1 MEDTW
6 NNIKDSIIGKIG
18 NNVSILDGAI
28 IGKKG
33 LLSIGFADIVG
44 SVISGL
50 FWLYIAS
57 QVNPDVFGELIYF
70 ISIAG
75 LAQLVSLIGSSNALT
90 VYTAKNV
97 KIQSTLF
104 LISILA
110 TAISLATITIF
121 YNRIDAG
128 LLAVGFV
135 LFSLVNSVIL
145 GNKLFVKYSK
155 LVLSQKILTL
165 ILGLGLYF
173 VFDVYGIIYGL
184 ALSYIPHLVIF
195 VKEFSRTKIDF
206 TLLKTR
212 KGFIINNYVMNLTA
226 GLGGIVDKLII
237 APVLGFALL
246 GNYSLAAQMLTMM
259 MMFSAVVYK
268 YLLPL
273 DASGESNKKIRQ
285 IALVI
290 SIIIA
295 TLGVT
300 ILPNVIDWL
309 FPKFIDAK
317 DAIQIMSLAVV
328 PGTVSILY
336 GSKFLG
342 MEKSK
347 IVMIPKLVSLGVVIG
362 GFLYF
367 GPIYGTAGLAWVI
380 VTALTWESIFLFI
393 MNRTLRVS

>member
-1 MEDTW
+1 MKNTW
-6 NNIKDSIIGKIG
+6 KNFKDSI
-18 NNVSILDGAI
+18 V
-28 IGKKG
+28 GKKG

-44 SVISGL
+44 SAISGL
-50 FWLYIAS
+50 FWFYIAS

-226 GLGGIVDKLII
+226 GLGGTVDKLII
-237 APVLGFALL
+237 APILGFALL

-317 DAIQIMSLAVV
+317 DAIQIMSLGVV

-367 GPIYGTAGLAWVI
+367 GPIYGTVGLAWVI
-380 VTALTWESIFLFI
+380 VTTLTWESIFLFI
-393 MNRTLRVS
+393 MNRTLRAS

>member
-6 NNIKDSIIGKIG
+6 NNIKDSIIR
-18 NNVSILDGAI
+18 
-28 IGKKG
+28 KKG

-44 SVISGL
+44 SAISGL

-104 LISILA
+104 LISLLA

-212 KGFIINNYVMNLTA
+212 RGFIINNYVMNLTA
-226 GLGGIVDKLII
+226 GLGGTVDKLII

-295 TLGVT
+295 ILGVT

-317 DAIQIMSLAVV
+317 DAIQIMSLGVV
-328 PGTVSILY
+328 PGTISILY

-347 IVMIPKLVSLGVVIG
+347 IVMIPKLVSLGIVIG

-367 GPIYGTAGLAWVI
+367 GPIYGTVGLAWVI

-393 MNRTLRVS
+393 MNRTLRAS

>member
-6 NNIKDSIIGKIG
+6 NTIKDS
-18 NNVSILDGAI
+18 I

-50 FWLYIAS
+50 FWLYIAT
-57 QVNPDVFGELIYF
+57 QLNPEIYGELIYF

-75 LAQLVSLIGSSNALT
+75 LAQMVSLFGSSNALT

-104 LISILA
+104 VISILA
-110 TAISLATITIF
+110 AAISLAIITIF
-121 YNRIDAG
+121 LNRIDVG

-135 LFSLVNSVIL
+135 VFSLVNSVIL
-145 GNKLFVKYSK
+145 GKKLFIKYSK

-165 ILGLGLYF
+165 ILGIGLYF

-206 TLLKTR
+206 ALLKPR
-212 KGFIINNYVMNLTA
+212 KGFIINNYVMSLTA
-226 GLGGIVDKLII
+226 GLGGTIDKLII
-237 APVLGFALL
+237 APVLGLTLL
-246 GNYSLAAQMLTMM
+246 GNYSLALQIFTMM
-259 MMFSAVVYK
+259 MVFSAVVYK
-268 YLLPL
+268 YLLPS

-290 SIIIA
+290 SIII
-295 TLGVT
+295 TILGVT
-300 ILPNVIDWL
+300 VLPNVIDWL
-309 FPKFIDAK
+309 FPKYVDATH
-317 DAIQIMSLAVV
+317 AIQIMSLGVV
-328 PGTVSILY
+328 PGTIAILY
-336 GSKFLG
+336 SSKFLG

-347 IVMIPKLVSLGVVIG
+347 FVLTTKLVSLGVLIG

-367 GPIYGTAGLAWVI
+367 GPIYGTIGLAWII
-380 VTALTWESIFLFI
+380 VTISAWEAIFLFT
-393 MNRTLRVS
+393 MDRTLKAS

>member
-1 MEDTW
+1 MKNTLK
-6 NNIKDSIIGKIG
+6 NFKDS
-18 NNVSILDGAI
+18 L

-44 SVISGL
+44 SAISGL

-57 QVNPDVFGELIYF
+57 QLNPDAYGEVIYF

-75 LAQLVSLIGSSNALT
+75 LAQMVSLLGSSNVLT

-110 TAISLATITIF
+110 AAISLVIITIF

-135 LFSLVNSVIL
+135 VFSLVNSVIL
-145 GNKLFVKYSK
+145 GKKLFVKYSK

-165 ILGLGLYF
+165 ILGIGLYF

-184 ALSYIPHLVIF
+184 ALSYIPHLVVF
-195 VKEFSRTKIDF
+195 VKEFSRTRIDF
-206 TLLKTR
+206 ALLKPR
-212 KGFIINNYVMNLTA
+212 KGFIINNYVMSLTA
-226 GLGGIVDKLII
+226 GLGGTVDKLII
-237 APVLGFALL
+237 APVLGLALL
-246 GNYSLAAQMLTMM
+246 GNYSLALQMFTMM
-259 MMFSAVVYK
+259 MVFSEIVYK
-268 YLLPL
+268 YLLPF
-273 DASGESNKKIRQ
+273 DANGKSNKKIRQ
-285 IALVI
+285 IALVV

-295 TLGVT
+295 ILGVT
-300 ILPNVIDWL
+300 ILPNVVDWL
-309 FPKFIDAK
+309 FPKYVDAT
-317 DAIQIMSLAVV
+317 DAIQIMSVGVV
-328 PGTVSILY
+328 PGTISILY
-336 GSKFLG
+336 SSKFLG

-347 IVMIPKLVSLGVVIG
+347 FVMTAKLVSLGVMFG

-367 GPIYGTAGLAWVI
+367 GPIYGAIGLAWII
-380 VTALTWESIFLFI
+380 VAIFTWESIFLFI
-393 MNRTLRVS
+393 MNRTLRAS

>member
-6 NNIKDSIIGKIG
+6 NNIKDRIIR
-18 NNVSILDGAI
+18 
-28 IGKKG
+28 KKG

-44 SVISGL
+44 SAISGL

-104 LISILA
+104 LISLLA

-184 ALSYIPHLVIF
+184 ALSYIPHLVVF

-226 GLGGIVDKLII
+226 GLGGTVDKLII

-246 GNYSLAAQMLTMM
+246 GNYSLAAQILTMM

-295 TLGVT
+295 ILGVT

-317 DAIQIMSLAVV
+317 DAIQIMSLGVV

-347 IVMIPKLVSLGVVIG
+347 IVMIPKLVSLGIVIG

-367 GPIYGTAGLAWVI
+367 GPIYGTVGLAWVI

-393 MNRTLRVS
+393 MNRTLRAS

>member
-6 NNIKDSIIGKIG
+6 NNIKDRIIR
-18 NNVSILDGAI
+18 
-28 IGKKG
+28 KKG

-44 SVISGL
+44 SAISGL

-104 LISILA
+104 LISLLA

-212 KGFIINNYVMNLTA
+212 RGFIINNYVMNLTA
-226 GLGGIVDKLII
+226 GLGGTVDKLII

-268 YLLPL
+268 YLLPM

-295 TLGVT
+295 ILGVT

-317 DAIQIMSLAVV
+317 DAIQIMSLGVV

-347 IVMIPKLVSLGVVIG
+347 IVMIPKLVSLGIVIG

-367 GPIYGTAGLAWVI
+367 GPIYGTVGLAWVI

-393 MNRTLRVS
+393 MNRTLRAS

>member
-6 NNIKDSIIGKIG
+6 NNIKDRIIR
-18 NNVSILDGAI
+18 
-28 IGKKG
+28 KKG

-44 SVISGL
+44 SAISGL

-104 LISILA
+104 LISLLA

-226 GLGGIVDKLII
+226 GLGGTVDKLII

-295 TLGVT
+295 ILGIT

-317 DAIQIMSLAVV
+317 DAIQIMSLGVV

-336 GSKFLG
+336 GSRFLG

-347 IVMIPKLVSLGVVIG
+347 IVMIPKLVSLGIVIG

-367 GPIYGTAGLAWVI
+367 GPIYGTVGLAWVI

-393 MNRTLRVS
+393 MNRTLRAS

>member
-1 MEDTW
+1 MKDTW
-6 NNIKDSIIGKIG
+6 NNIKD
-18 NNVSILDGAI
+18 NI

-44 SVISGL
+44 SGISSL

-57 QVNPDVFGELIYF
+57 QLNPEVYGELIYF

-75 LAQLVSLIGSSNALT
+75 LAQMVSLFGSSNALT

-104 LISILA
+104 LISTLA
-110 TAISLATITIF
+110 AVISLVIITIF

-145 GNKLFVKYSK
+145 GKKLFVKYAK
-155 LVLSQKILTL
+155 VILSQKILTL

-184 ALSYIPHLVIF
+184 ALSYIPHLIVF
-195 VKEFSRTKIDF
+195 VKEFSRTEIDF
-206 TLLKTR
+206 TLLKPR
-212 KGFIINNYVMNLTA
+212 KGFIINNYVMSLTA
-226 GLGGIVDKLII
+226 GLGGTIDKLII
-237 APVLGFALL
+237 APVLGLTLL
-246 GNYSLAAQMLTMM
+246 GNYSLALQMLTMM

-268 YLLPL
+268 YLLPW

-285 IALVI
+285 IVI
-290 SIIIA
+290 VLSIIVTI
-295 TLGVT
+295 LGVT
-300 ILPNVIDWL
+300 ILPNVIDWI
-309 FPKFIDAK
+309 FPKYVDAI
-317 DAIQIMSLAVV
+317 DAIQIMSLAVI
-328 PGTVSILY
+328 PGTIAILY
-336 GSKFLG
+336 SSKFLG
-342 MEKSK
+342 MEKSRFVL
-347 IVMIPKLVSLGVVIG
+347 ITKLVSLGVLTG

-367 GPIYGTAGLAWVI
+367 GPIYGSIGLAWII
-380 VTALTWESIFLFI
+380 VTISVWESTFLLI

>member
-1 MEDTW
+1 MK
-6 NNIKDSIIGKIG
+6 NFKDKLTGK
-18 NNVSILDGAI
+18 S
-28 IGKKG
+28 G
-33 LLSIGFADIVG
+33 LLSIGFADIVV
-44 SVISGL
+44 SAISGL

-57 QVNPDVFGELIYF
+57 QLNPDIYGEIIYF

-75 LAQLVSLIGSSNALT
+75 LAQMVSLLGSSNALT

-110 TAISLATITIF
+110 AVISLAIITIF

-135 LFSLVNSVIL
+135 LFSLVNSVML
-145 GNKLFVKYSK
+145 GKKLFVKYAK
-155 LVLSQKILTL
+155 LILSQKILTL
-165 ILGLGLYF
+165 VLGLGLYF

-184 ALSYIPHLVIF
+184 ALSYIPHLIIF

-206 TLLKTR
+206 ALLKPR
-212 KGFIINNYVMNLTA
+212 KGFIINNYVMSLTA
-226 GLGGIVDKLII
+226 GLGGTVDKLII
-237 APVLGFALL
+237 APVLGLTLL
-246 GNYSLAAQMLTMM
+246 GNYSLAFQMFTIM
-259 MMFSAVVYK
+259 MMFSAVLYK

-290 SIIIA
+290 SIII
-295 TLGVT
+295 TILGVT
-300 ILPNVIDWL
+300 ILPDVIDWL
-309 FPKFIDAK
+309 FPKYVDAI
-317 DAIQIMSLAVV
+317 DAIQIMSLGVV
-328 PGTVSILY
+328 PGTISILY
-336 GSKFLG
+336 SSKFLG

-347 IVMIPKLVSLGVVIG
+347 FVMITKLVSLGVLIG

-367 GPIYGTAGLAWVI
+367 GPIYGVIGLAWII
-380 VTALTWESIFLFI
+380 VTILIWESIFLFI
-393 MNRTLRVS
+393 INRTLKAS

>member
-1 MEDTW
+1 MK
-6 NNIKDSIIGKIG
+6 NFKD
-18 NNVSILDGAI
+18 NL

-44 SVISGL
+44 SAISGL

-57 QVNPDVFGELIYF
+57 QLNPDVYGEIIYF

-75 LAQLVSLIGSSNALT
+75 LAQLVSLVGSSNALT

-104 LISILA
+104 LISISA
-110 TAISLATITIF
+110 AAISLAIITIF
-121 YNRIDAG
+121 LNRLDAG
-128 LLAVGFV
+128 LLAVGFIV
-135 LFSLVNSVIL
+135 FSLVNSVIL
-145 GNKLFVKYSK
+145 GKKLFVKYAK
-155 LVLSQKILTL
+155 LILSQKILTL

-184 ALSYIPHLVIF
+184 ALSYIPHLIIF

-206 TLLKTR
+206 ALLKPR
-212 KGFIINNYVMNLTA
+212 KGFIINNYVMSLTA
-226 GLGGIVDKLII
+226 GLGGTIDKLII
-237 APVLGFALL
+237 APVLGLALL
-246 GNYSLAAQMLTMM
+246 GNYSLALQMFTMM
-259 MMFSAVVYK
+259 MVFSAVVYK

-290 SIIIA
+290 SIII
-295 TLGVT
+295 TILGVT
-300 ILPNVIDWL
+300 ILPDVIDWL
-309 FPKFIDAK
+309 FPKYIDAK
-317 DAIQIMSLAVV
+317 DAIQIMSLGVV
-328 PGTVSILY
+328 PGTIAILY
-336 GSKFLG
+336 SSKLLG

-347 IVMIPKLVSLGVVIG
+347 FVMITKLVSLGVLIG

-367 GPIYGTAGLAWVI
+367 GPIYGTIGLAWII
-380 VTALTWESIFLFI
+380 VTISAWEAIFLFT
-393 MNRTLRVS
+393 MNRTLKAS

>member
-1 MEDTW
+1 VKNTLK
-6 NNIKDSIIGKIG
+6 NFKDS
-18 NNVSILDGAI
+18 L

-44 SVISGL
+44 SAISGL

-57 QVNPDVFGELIYF
+57 QLNPDVYGEIIYF

-75 LAQLVSLIGSSNALT
+75 LAQMVSLLGSSNALT

-110 TAISLATITIF
+110 AAISLAIITIF
-121 YNRIDAG
+121 LNRIDAG

-135 LFSLVNSVIL
+135 VFSLVNSVIL
-145 GNKLFVKYSK
+145 GKKLFIKYSK

-165 ILGLGLYF
+165 ILGIGLYF

-206 TLLKTR
+206 TLLKPR
-212 KGFIINNYVMNLTA
+212 KGFIINNYVMSLTA
-226 GLGGIVDKLII
+226 GLGGTVDKLII

-259 MMFSAVVYK
+259 MMFSAVIYK

-273 DASGESNKKIRQ
+273 DSSGESNKKIRQ

-290 SIIIA
+290 SIII
-295 TLGVT
+295 TILGVT

-317 DAIQIMSLAVV
+317 DAIQIMSLGVV
-328 PGTVSILY
+328 PGTISILY

-367 GPIYGTAGLAWVI
+367 GPIYGTIGLAWII
-380 VTALTWESIFLFI
+380 VTKMIWQAIFLII
-393 MNRTLRVS
+393 MSRSLRTV

>member
-1 MEDTW
+1 MKNTLK
-6 NNIKDSIIGKIG
+6 NFKDK
-18 NNVSILDGAI
+18 I

-57 QVNPDVFGELIYF
+57 QLNPDVYGEIIYF

-75 LAQLVSLIGSSNALT
+75 LAQLVSLVGSSNALT

-104 LISILA
+104 LISISA
-110 TAISLATITIF
+110 AAISLAIITIF
-121 YNRIDAG
+121 LNRLDAG
-128 LLAVGFV
+128 LLAVGFIV
-135 LFSLVNSVIL
+135 FSLVNSVIL
-145 GNKLFVKYSK
+145 GKKLFEKYAK
-155 LVLSQKILTL
+155 LILSQKILTL

-173 VFDVYGIIYGL
+173 VFDAYGIIYGL

-206 TLLKTR
+206 MLLKPR
-212 KGFIINNYVMNLTA
+212 KGFIINNYVMSLTA
-226 GLGGIVDKLII
+226 GLGGTIDKLII
-237 APVLGFALL
+237 APVLGLALL
-246 GNYSLAAQMLTMM
+246 GNYSLALQMFAMM

-268 YLLPL
+268 YLLPS

-285 IALVI
+285 IAIVI
-290 SIIIA
+290 SIII
-295 TLGVT
+295 TILGVT
-300 ILPNVIDWL
+300 VLPNVIDWL
-309 FPKFIDAK
+309 FPKYVDAVP
-317 DAIQIMSLAVV
+317 AIQIMSLGVV
-328 PGTVSILY
+328 PGTIAILY
-336 GSKFLG
+336 SSKFLG

-347 IVMIPKLVSLGVVIG
+347 FVMITKLVSLGVLIG

-367 GPIYGTAGLAWVI
+367 GPIYGVIGLAWI
-380 VTALTWESIFLFI
+380 VVAISVWESIFLFT
-393 MNRTLRVS
+393 MDRTLKAS

>member
-1 MEDTW
+1 MKDTW
-6 NNIKDSIIGKIG
+6 NNLKD
-18 NNVSILDGAI
+18 NI

-33 LLSIGFADIVG
+33 LLSIGFADVVG
-44 SVISGL
+44 SGLSGL

-57 QVNPDVFGELIYF
+57 QLNPSVYGEIIYL

-75 LAQLVSLIGSSNALT
+75 LAQLVSLVGSSNALT

-104 LISILA
+104 LLSILA
-110 TAISLATITIF
+110 TAVSAIIITILL
-121 YNRIDAG
+121 NRIDAG

-135 LFSLVNSVIL
+135 LFSLVNSVML
-145 GNKLFVKYSK
+145 GKKLFVKYSK
-155 LVLSQKILTL
+155 LIMSQKILTL

-184 ALSYIPHLVIF
+184 ALSYIPHLIIF

-206 TLLKTR
+206 TLLKPR
-212 KGFIINNYVMNLTA
+212 SGFIINNYVMSLTV
-226 GLGGIVDKLII
+226 GLVGVVDKII
-237 APVLGFALL
+237 IVPVLGLTLL
-246 GNYSLAAQMLTMM
+246 GNYSLALQMFTMM

-273 DASGESNKKIRQ
+273 DASGKANKKIRQ
-285 IALVI
+285 ITIII

-295 TLGVT
+295 ILGVT
-300 ILPNVIDWL
+300 ILPNVIDWI
-309 FPKFIDAK
+309 FPKYVDATYM
-317 DAIQIMSLAVV
+317 IQIMSIGVV
-328 PGTVSILY
+328 PATISYLY
-336 GSKFLG
+336 SSKFLG

-347 IVMIPKLVSLGVVIG
+347 FVMITKLISLVMMIG

-367 GPIYGTAGLAWVI
+367 GPIYGSVGLACVLVGI
-380 VTALTWESIFLFI
+380 LMWESIFLFV
-393 MNRTLRVS
+393 MSRSLKVV

>member
-6 NNIKDSIIGKIG
+6 NTIKDS
-18 NNVSILDGAI
+18 I

-57 QVNPDVFGELIYF
+57 QLNPEIYGELIYF

-75 LAQLVSLIGSSNALT
+75 LAQMVSLFGSSNALT

-104 LISILA
+104 VISILA
-110 TAISLATITIF
+110 AAISLAIITIF
-121 YNRIDAG
+121 LNRIDAG

-135 LFSLVNSVIL
+135 VFSLVNSVIL
-145 GNKLFVKYSK
+145 GKKLFIKYSK

-165 ILGLGLYF
+165 ILGIGLYF

-206 TLLKTR
+206 TLLKPR
-212 KGFIINNYVMNLTA
+212 KGFIINNYVMSLTA
-226 GLGGIVDKLII
+226 GLGGTVDKLII

-259 MMFSAVVYK
+259 MMFSAVIYK
-268 YLLPL
+268 YLLPF
-273 DASGESNKKIRQ
+273 DASGEPNKKIRQ

-290 SIIIA
+290 SIII
-295 TLGVT
+295 TILGVT

-317 DAIQIMSLAVV
+317 DAIQIMSLGVV
-328 PGTVSILY
+328 PGTISILY

-367 GPIYGTAGLAWVI
+367 GPIYGTVGLAWVI

-393 MNRTLRVS
+393 MNRTLKAS

>member
-1 MEDTW
+1 MK
-6 NNIKDSIIGKIG
+6 NFKD
-18 NNVSILDGAI
+18 NL

-44 SVISGL
+44 SAISGL

-57 QVNPDVFGELIYF
+57 QLNPDVYGEIIYF

-75 LAQLVSLIGSSNALT
+75 LAQLVSLVGSSNALT

-104 LISILA
+104 VISILA
-110 TAISLATITIF
+110 AAISLAIITIF
-121 YNRIDAG
+121 LNRLDAG
-128 LLAVGFV
+128 LLAVGFIV
-135 LFSLVNSVIL
+135 FSLVNSVIL
-145 GNKLFVKYSK
+145 GKKLFVKYAK
-155 LVLSQKILTL
+155 LILSQKILTL

-206 TLLKTR
+206 ALLKPR
-212 KGFIINNYVMNLTA
+212 KGFIINNYVMSLTA
-226 GLGGIVDKLII
+226 GLGGTIDKLII
-237 APVLGFALL
+237 APVLGLALL
-246 GNYSLAAQMLTMM
+246 GNYSLALQMFTIM

-268 YLLPL
+268 YLLPS

-290 SIIIA
+290 SIII
-295 TLGVT
+295 TILGVT
-300 ILPNVIDWL
+300 VLPNVIDWL
-309 FPKFIDAK
+309 FPKYVDATH
-317 DAIQIMSLAVV
+317 AIQIMSLGVV
-328 PGTVSILY
+328 PGTIAILY
-336 GSKFLG
+336 SSKFLG

-347 IVMIPKLVSLGVVIG
+347 FVMIPKLVSLGVLIG

-367 GPIYGTAGLAWVI
+367 GPIYGTIGLAWII
-380 VTALTWESIFLFI
+380 VTISAWEAIFLFT
-393 MNRTLRVS
+393 MDRTLKAS

>member
-1 MEDTW
+1 MCIRDS
-6 NNIKDSIIGKIG
+6 IKDS
-18 NNVSILDGAI
+18 I

-44 SVISGL
+44 SAISGL

-110 TAISLATITIF
+110 AAISLAIITIF

-135 LFSLVNSVIL
+135 VFSLVNSVIL
-145 GNKLFVKYSK
+145 GKKLFEKYAK
-155 LVLSQKILTL
+155 LILSQKILTL

-184 ALSYIPHLVIF
+184 ALSYIPHLVVF
-195 VKEFSRTKIDF
+195 VKEFSRTRIDF
-206 TLLKTR
+206 ALLKPR
-212 KGFIINNYVMNLTA
+212 KGFIINNYVMNLVA
-226 GLGGIVDKLII
+226 GLGGTVDKLII
-237 APVLGFALL
+237 APVLGLALL
-246 GNYSLAAQMLTMM
+246 GNYSLALQMFTMM
-259 MMFSAVVYK
+259 MVFSEIVYK
-268 YLLPL
+268 YLLPF
-273 DASGESNKKIRQ
+273 DASGKSNKKIRQ
-285 IALVI
+285 IALVV

-295 TLGVT
+295 ILGVT
-300 ILPNVIDWL
+300 ILPSVVDWL
-309 FPKFIDAK
+309 FPKYVDAT
-317 DAIQIMSLAVV
+317 DAIQIMSLGVV
-328 PGTVSILY
+328 PGTISILY
-336 GSKFLG
+336 SSKFLG

-347 IVMIPKLVSLGVVIG
+347 FVMTAKLVSLGVMFG

-367 GPIYGTAGLAWVI
+367 GPIYGAIGLAWII
-380 VTALTWESIFLFI
+380 VAIFTWESIFLFI
-393 MNRTLRVS
+393 MNRTLRAS

>member
-6 NNIKDSIIGKIG
+6 NTIKDS
-18 NNVSILDGAI
+18 I

-57 QVNPDVFGELIYF
+57 QLNPDVFGELIYF

-75 LAQLVSLIGSSNALT
+75 LAQMVSLLGSSNALT
-90 VYTAKNV
+90 VYVAKNV

-104 LISILA
+104 VISILA
-110 TAISLATITIF
+110 AAISLAIITIF
-121 YNRIDAG
+121 LNRIDAG

-135 LFSLVNSVIL
+135 VFSLVNSVIL
-145 GNKLFVKYSK
+145 GKKLFVKYSK

-165 ILGLGLYF
+165 ILGIGLYF

-206 TLLKTR
+206 TLLKPR
-212 KGFIINNYVMNLTA
+212 KGFIINNYVMSLTA
-226 GLGGIVDKLII
+226 GLGGTVDKLII

-273 DASGESNKKIRQ
+273 DASGEPNKKIRQ
-285 IALVI
+285 ITIII
-290 SIIIA
+290 SIII
-295 TLGVT
+295 TVLGVT
-300 ILPNVIDWL
+300 ILPNVIDWI

-317 DAIQIMSLAVV
+317 DAIQIMSIGII
-328 PGTVSILY
+328 PGTISILY
-336 GSKFLG
+336 SSKFLG

-347 IVMIPKLVSLGVVIG
+347 FVMITKLVSLGILIG

-367 GPIYGTAGLAWVI
+367 GPIYGTIGLAWII
-380 VTALTWESIFLFI
+380 VTIMIWEAIFLFI
-393 MNRTLRVS
+393 MSRSLRTV

>member
-6 NNIKDSIIGKIG
+6 NNIKDRIIR
-18 NNVSILDGAI
+18 
-28 IGKKG
+28 KKG

-44 SVISGL
+44 SAISGL

-104 LISILA
+104 LISLLA

-184 ALSYIPHLVIF
+184 ALSYIPHLIIF

-226 GLGGIVDKLII
+226 GLGGTIDKLII

-295 TLGVT
+295 ILGIT

-317 DAIQIMSLAVV
+317 DAIQIMSLGVV

-367 GPIYGTAGLAWVI
+367 GPIYGTVGLAWVI

-393 MNRTLRVS
+393 MNRTLRAS

>member
-6 NNIKDSIIGKIG
+6 NTIKDS
-18 NNVSILDGAI
+18 I

-44 SVISGL
+44 SVISAL

-57 QVNPDVFGELIYF
+57 QLNPEIYGELIYF

-75 LAQLVSLIGSSNALT
+75 LAQMVSLFGSSNALT

-104 LISILA
+104 VISILA
-110 TAISLATITIF
+110 AAISLAIITIF
-121 YNRIDAG
+121 LNRIDAG

-135 LFSLVNSVIL
+135 VFSLVNSVIL
-145 GNKLFVKYSK
+145 GKKLFVKYSK

-165 ILGLGLYF
+165 ILGIGLYF

-206 TLLKTR
+206 TLLKPR
-212 KGFIINNYVMNLTA
+212 KGFIINNYVMSLTA
-226 GLGGIVDKLII
+226 GLGGTVDKLII

-259 MMFSAVVYK
+259 MMFSAVIYK
-268 YLLPL
+268 YLLPF
-273 DASGESNKKIRQ
+273 DASGEPNKKIRQ

-290 SIIIA
+290 SIII
-295 TLGVT
+295 TILGVT

-317 DAIQIMSLAVV
+317 DAIQIMSLGVV
-328 PGTVSILY
+328 PGTISILY

-367 GPIYGTAGLAWVI
+367 GPIYGTVGLAWVI

-393 MNRTLRVS
+393 MNRTLKAS

>member
-6 NNIKDSIIGKIG
+6 NNIKDSIIR
-18 NNVSILDGAI
+18 
-28 IGKKG
+28 KKG

-44 SVISGL
+44 SAISGL

-104 LISILA
+104 LISLLA

-184 ALSYIPHLVIF
+184 ALSYIPHLIIF

-212 KGFIINNYVMNLTA
+212 RGFIINNYVMNLTA
-226 GLGGIVDKLII
+226 GLGGTIDKLII

-246 GNYSLAAQMLTMM
+246 GNYSLAAQMLTLM

-268 YLLPL
+268 YLLPM

-295 TLGVT
+295 ILGVT

-317 DAIQIMSLAVV
+317 DAIQIMSLGGV

-367 GPIYGTAGLAWVI
+367 GPIYGTIGLAWVI

-393 MNRTLRVS
+393 MNRTLKAS

>member
-1 MEDTW
+1 MKNTLK
-6 NNIKDSIIGKIG
+6 NFKDR
-18 NNVSILDGAI
+18 L

-44 SVISGL
+44 SAISGL

-57 QVNPDVFGELIYF
+57 QLNPDIYGEIIYF

-75 LAQLVSLIGSSNALT
+75 LAQMVSLLGSSNALT

-110 TAISLATITIF
+110 AVISLAIITIF

-135 LFSLVNSVIL
+135 LFSLVNSVML
-145 GNKLFVKYSK
+145 GKKLFVKYAK
-155 LVLSQKILTL
+155 LILSQKILTL
-165 ILGLGLYF
+165 VLGLGLYF

-184 ALSYIPHLVIF
+184 ALSYIPHLIIF

-206 TLLKTR
+206 ALLKPR
-212 KGFIINNYVMNLTA
+212 KGFIINNYVMSLTA
-226 GLGGIVDKLII
+226 GLGGTVDKLII
-237 APVLGFALL
+237 APVLGLTLL
-246 GNYSLAAQMLTMM
+246 GNYSLAFQMFTIM
-259 MMFSAVVYK
+259 MMFSAVLYK

-290 SIIIA
+290 SIII
-295 TLGVT
+295 TILGVT
-300 ILPNVIDWL
+300 ILPDVIDWL
-309 FPKFIDAK
+309 FPKYVDAI
-317 DAIQIMSLAVV
+317 DAIQIMSLGVV
-328 PGTVSILY
+328 PGTISILY
-336 GSKFLG
+336 SSKFLG

-347 IVMIPKLVSLGVVIG
+347 FVMITKLVSLGVLIG

-367 GPIYGTAGLAWVI
+367 GPIYGVIGLAWII
-380 VTALTWESIFLFI
+380 VTILIWESIFLFI
-393 MNRTLRVS
+393 INRTLKAS

>member
-1 MEDTW
+1 MKDTLK
-6 NNIKDSIIGKIG
+6 NFKDK
-18 NNVSILDGAI
+18 L

-44 SVISGL
+44 SVISAF

-57 QVNPDVFGELIYF
+57 QLNPDIFGELIYF
-70 ISIAG
+70 IGIAG
-75 LAQLVSLIGSSNALT
+75 TAQLVSLLGSSNVLT

-104 LISILA
+104 LISVLA
-110 TAISLATITIF
+110 AAISLVIITIF
-121 YNRIDAG
+121 FNRLDAG

-135 LFSLVNSVIL
+135 IFSLVNSVIL
-145 GNKLFVKYSK
+145 GKKLFVKYSK

-173 VFDVYGIIYGL
+173 VFDAYGIIYGL
-184 ALSYIPHLVIF
+184 ALSYIPYLVIF

-206 TLLKTR
+206 ALLKPR

-226 GLGGIVDKLII
+226 GLGGTLDKLII
-237 APVLGFALL
+237 APILGLALL
-246 GNYSLAAQMLTMM
+246 GNYGLAAQMLIMM
-259 MMFSAVVYK
+259 MAFSSVIFK

-273 DASGESNKKIRQ
+273 DASGKSNKKIRQ
-285 IALVI
+285 VALII

-295 TLGVT
+295 VFGVT

-317 DAIQIMSLAVV
+317 DAIQIMSIGIV
-328 PGTVSILY
+328 PGTIAVLY

-347 IVMIPKLVSLGVVIG
+347 IVMIPKLVSLIVEIG

-367 GPIYGTAGLAWVI
+367 GPIYGVIGLAWVI
-380 VTALTWESIFLFI
+380 VTTLTWEAIFALV
-393 MNRTLRVS
+393 MNRTLKAS

>member
-1 MEDTW
+1 MKNTW
-6 NNIKDSIIGKIG
+6 KNFKD
-18 NNVSILDGAI
+18 NI

-57 QVNPDVFGELIYF
+57 QLNPEIYGELIYF

-75 LAQLVSLIGSSNALT
+75 LAQMVSLLGSSNALT

-110 TAISLATITIF
+110 AAISLAIITIF

-135 LFSLVNSVIL
+135 VFSLVNSVIL
-145 GNKLFVKYSK
+145 GKKLFVKYSK

-165 ILGLGLYF
+165 ILGIGLYF

-206 TLLKTR
+206 TLLKPR
-212 KGFIINNYVMNLTA
+212 KGFIINNYVMSLTA
-226 GLGGIVDKLII
+226 GLGGTVDKLII
-237 APVLGFALL
+237 APVLGLALL
-246 GNYSLAAQMLTMM
+246 GNYSLALQMLTMM

-273 DASGESNKKIRQ
+273 DASGEPNKKIRQ
-285 IALVI
+285 ITIII
-290 SIIIA
+290 SIII
-295 TLGVT
+295 TVLGVT
-300 ILPNVIDWL
+300 ILPNVIDWI

-317 DAIQIMSLAVV
+317 DAIQIMSIGII
-328 PGTVSILY
+328 PGTISILY
-336 GSKFLG
+336 SSKFLG

-347 IVMIPKLVSLGVVIG
+347 FVMITKLVSLGILIG

-367 GPIYGTAGLAWVI
+367 GPIYGTIGLAWII
-380 VTALTWESIFLFI
+380 VTIMIWEAIFLII
-393 MNRTLRVS
+393 MSRSLRTV

>member
-1 MEDTW
+1 MKNTW
-6 NNIKDSIIGKIG
+6 KNFKD
-18 NNVSILDGAI
+18 NL

-44 SVISGL
+44 SAISGL

-57 QVNPDVFGELIYF
+57 QLNPEIYGELIYF

-75 LAQLVSLIGSSNALT
+75 LAQMVSLLGSSNVLT

-110 TAISLATITIF
+110 AAISLVIITIF
-121 YNRIDAG
+121 LNRIDAG

-135 LFSLVNSVIL
+135 VFSLVNSVVL
-145 GNKLFVKYSK
+145 GKKLFVKYSK

-165 ILGLGLYF
+165 ILGIGLYF

-206 TLLKTR
+206 ALLKPR
-212 KGFIINNYVMNLTA
+212 KGFIINNYVMSLTA
-226 GLGGIVDKLII
+226 GLGGTVDKLII

-246 GNYSLAAQMLTMM
+246 GNYSIAAQMLTMM
-259 MMFSAVVYK
+259 MMFSAVAYK

-273 DASGESNKKIRQ
+273 DASGEPNKKIRQ
-285 IALVI
+285 ITIII
-290 SIIIA
+290 SIII
-295 TLGVT
+295 TVLGVT
-300 ILPNVIDWL
+300 ILPNVIDWI

-317 DAIQIMSLAVV
+317 DAIQIMSLGIIPA
-328 PGTVSILY
+328 TISILY
-336 GSKFLG
+336 SSKFLG

-347 IVMIPKLVSLGVVIG
+347 FVLITKFVSLVVLIG

-367 GPIYGTAGLAWVI
+367 GPIYGTVGLAWVI
-380 VTALTWESIFLFI
+380 VAILTWESIFLFI
-393 MNRTLRVS
+393 MSRSLRAV